1 MNLSELLKKNLV
13 EEFESDMEQIG
24 NEMEG
29 AEKNLGSAK
38 NMCGINEWEWAHSAA
53 YNAMLHA
60 GRALMFSKGYR
71 PRGPD
76 HHVAVVDFMEAVF
89 SSKIPK
95 DIRDAFE
102 MGRKLRH
109 EFTYDKVGVITPT
122 QAKNRIDKA
131 EVLIEKAKEILK
143 MRG

>member
-13 EEFESDMEQIG
+13 EEFESDPDQIG
-24 NEMEG
+24 NEIDG
-29 AEKNLGSAK
+29 AEKNLSSAK
-38 NMCGINEWEWAHSAA
+38 NMCKISEWEWAHSAA
-53 YNAMLHA
+53 YNAMLHT
-60 GRALMFSKGYR
+60 GRALMFAKGYR

-95 DIRDAFE
+95 NIRDAFE

-109 EFTYDKVGVITPT
+109 EFTYDKIGIINTKSGRN
-122 QAKNRIDKA
+122 QNRKRRIAD
-131 EVLIEKAKEILK
+131 
-143 MRG
+143 

>member
-13 EEFESDMEQIG
+13 EKFESDADQIE

-29 AEKNLGSAK
+29 ATKNLDSAK
-38 NMCGINEWEWAHSAA
+38 NMCGINEWEWAHTAA

-60 GRALMFSKGYR
+60 GRALMFAKGYR
-71 PRGPD
+71 PRGHD
-76 HHVAVVDFMEAVF
+76 HHVAVVDFVGAVF

-95 DIRDAFE
+95 DVCDSFE

-109 EFTYDKVGVITPT
+109 EFTYDRVGVITQQ
-122 QAKNRIDKA
+122 QAKNRIEKA
-131 EVLIEKAKEILK
+131 EILIQKAKEIL
-143 MRG
+143 R

>member
-13 EEFESDMEQIG
+13 EKFESDPDQIG
-24 NEMEG
+24 NEIDG
-29 AEKNLGSAK
+29 AEKNLSSAK
-38 NMCGINEWEWAHSAA
+38 NMCKINEWEWAHSAA

-60 GRALMFSKGYR
+60 GRALMFAKGYR
-71 PRGPD
+71 SRGPD

-95 DIRDAFE
+95 NIRDAFE

-109 EFTYDKVGVITPT
+109 EFTYDKIGTITQN
-122 QAKNRIDKA
+122 QAETRIESA
-131 EVLIEKAKEILK
+131 ELLIKKAKEILK
-143 MRG
+143 M